1 MLHRNTSAFCVA
13 LTALGVV
20 PLGCNN
26 QPNNDG
32 TCDPLAPA
40 CADGL
45 VCESIGAD
53 EFRCFEPVVIAG
65 MVIDIATE
73 APIEGALVQAVD
85 INGAA
90 VGTSGETDAD
100 GRYEITV
107 PVARDEEGNPVA
119 GVFTLRSQAAGYQ
132 EFPTALRPALP
143 IDATSAELLGGADE
157 DESAA
162 WRIENTLTTIGLL
175 ALEGDVSQL
184 GSITGTIEAERNAG
198 LLVVAE
204 GASGVFVGF
213 SDSAGA
219 FTIFNVPAGSYSV
232 QGYSAGVQLDAAM
245 ANVEA
250 AAETGGVELAE
261 ADRPLSTL
269 SGNVQIVNAPGG
281 SVTSVVLAVESTFIE
296 AASRGQVPP
305 GLRVGNVS
313 GAFVI
318 EGIPDGRYVVLAA
331 FENDDLVRD
340 PDENISG
347 TQIIHIE
354 VPDPVM
360 GNTIAIS
367 DGFKITEAL
376 GIVSPGAE
384 GPEDVVG
391 PDVTFEWRDDSS
403 EDGYVVRVLDVF
415 GNLMWEDELPGV
427 SGSSTVTHAYAGP
440 PLAPGMFYQFRVQSF
455 RERNAQRSAIST
467 TEDLEGV
474 FFLVGGQ

>member
-1 MLHRNTSAFCVA
+1 MA
-13 LTALGVV
+13 
-20 PLGCNN
+20 CNN
-26 QPNNDG
+26 QPPTDENG
-32 TCDPLAPA
+32 CDPVTAP
-40 CADGL
+40 CEEGL
-45 VCESIGAD
+45 VCDPFAEG

-90 VGTSGETDAD
+90 VGTSGQTDAD

-107 PVARDEEGNPVA
+107 PVLRDEEGNPLE
-119 GVFTLRSQAAGYQ
+119 GVFTLRSQAAAYQ

-143 IDATSAELLGGADE
+143 IDAATAVQVEGDEE
-157 DESAA
+157 DEGESAS

-175 ALEGDVSQL
+175 ALVGDVSQL
-184 GSITGTIEAERNAG
+184 GSIAGTIEAERNAG

-204 GASGVFVGF
+204 GAGGVFVGF
-213 SDSAGA
+213 SDSAGV

-232 QGYSAGVQLDAAM
+232 QGYGAGVQLDSTT
-245 ANVEA
+245 
-250 AAETGGVELAE
+250 AEVQATTPTEGVQLTESE
-261 ADRPLSTL
+261 RPLSTL

-296 AASRGQVPP
+296 TAGRGQVPP
-305 GLRVGNVS
+305 GLRAGNVT
-313 GAFVI
+313 GAFTI

-347 TQIIHIE
+347 TQIIHIQ
-354 VPDPVM
+354 VPDPVA
-360 GNTIAIS
+360 GNVIAIS

-376 GIVSPGAE
+376 GIVRPGAN
-384 GPEDVVG
+384 GPEEVNG
-391 PDVTFEWRDDSS
+391 PVLNFEWQDDSS
-403 EDGYVVRVLDVF
+403 EDGYELRILDAF
-415 GNLMWEDELPGV
+415 GNELSRAELPGV
-427 SGSSTVTHAYAGP
+427 SGGATVGYAFLGP
-440 PLAPGMFYQFRVQSF
+440 ALEPGTFYQFRVTSF
-455 RERNAQRSAIST
+455 RERNGERSAISA

-474 FFLVGGQ
+474 FFVAAP

>member
-1 MLHRNTSAFCVA
+1 MRNRKSYVLVATVSAFV
-13 LTALGVV
+13 LSVV
-20 PLGCNN
+20 GCNN
-26 QPNNDG
+26 QPPVDDG
-32 TCDPLAPA
+32 SCDPVAPA
-40 CADGL
+40 CEDGL
-45 VCESIGAD
+45 VCDPIGND
-53 EFRCFEPVVIAG
+53 EFRCSEPVVIIG

-73 APIEGALVQAVD
+73 EPIEGALVQAVD

-90 VGTSGETDAD
+90 IGTSGETDAE

-107 PVARDEEGNPVA
+107 PVLRDEEGNPLE

-143 IDATSAELLGGADE
+143 IDAASAEPADSN
-157 DESAA
+157 DETETAI

-175 ALEGDVSQL
+175 ALVGDVSQL

-204 GASGVFVGF
+204 GTSGVFVGF
-213 SDSAGA
+213 SDSEGA

-232 QGYSAGVQLDAAM
+232 QGYAAGVQLNATA

-250 AAETGGVELAE
+250 ATETSGVQLTES
-261 ADRPLSTL
+261 DDPLSTL

-305 GLRVGNVS
+305 GLRVGNVT
-313 GAFVI
+313 GAFMI

-354 VPDPVM
+354 VPDPLT
-360 GNTIAIS
+360 GNTITIS

-376 GIVSPGAE
+376 GVVRPGAD

-391 PDVTFEWRDDSS
+391 PDITFEWQDDSS
-403 EDGYVVRVLDVF
+403 EDGYEIRVLDAF
-415 GNLMWEDELPGV
+415 GNLVWEDELPGV
-427 SGSSTVTHAYAGP
+427 SGSATVTHAYAGP
-440 PLAPGMFYQFRVQSF
+440 PLESGMFYQFRVESF
-455 RERNAQRSAIST
+455 REHNAGRSPIST

-474 FFLVGGQ
+474 FFLVGP